1 MDKRP
6 HVVAKPVHQSLGKR
20 VENNRRLWA
29 TVCYYYPQYTLEEA
43 RKLTIRDIRLLL
55 GTAKRMEAQ
64 KMLMLTQIAAA
75 PHTKNGKGVKQLTK
89 HFQNESQ

>member
-6 HVVAKPVHQSLGKR
+6 HVVAKSVRRNTGGK
-20 VENNRRLWA
+20 VESNRRLWA
-29 TVCYYYPQYTLEEA
+29 TVCYYYPQYTLEDA
-43 RKLTIRDIRLLL
+43 RKLTVRDIRLLL

-89 HFQNESQ
+89 HFQDESQ

>member
-6 HVVAKPVHQSLGKR
+6 HVVAKSVHQNLGKK
-20 VENNRRLWA
+20 VESNRRLWA
-29 TVCYYYPQYTLEEA
+29 TVCYYYPQYTLEDA
-43 RKLTIRDIRLLL
+43 RKLSVRDIRLLL
-55 GTAKRMEAQ
+55 GTARRMEAQ